1 LADFYRP
8 VKVGQRVSLALT
20 LIAENVDTGLNFVE
34 KAESSPLIRFARVT
48 YVRPASAVD
57 DPDSS
62 SKTVTSAAVPSTAN
76 EIAAE
81 PVSMTTLDVVDR
93 TENSSLKTVVPKTPG
108 AAIYAP
114 PSGLAYRTFIPA
126 AVKVGMCSGAP
137 EYESFTATWERS
149 KAWLK
154 CIGEWRNVQL

>member
-1 LADFYRP
+1 M
-8 VKVGQRVSLALT
+8 
-20 LIAENVDTGLNFVE
+20 AENVDTGLNFVE

-57 DPDSS
+57 DPDASSKTAAATSVIPSTAAETSAELVSKTTTTTVDETDESS
-62 SKTVTSAAVPSTAN
+62 SKTVATTSGAVY
-76 EIAAE
+76 
-81 PVSMTTLDVVDR
+81 V
-93 TENSSLKTVVPKTPG
+93 
-108 AAIYAP
+108 P

-154 CIGEWRNVQL
+154 CIGMRKNNSKLLYTLVFWYSWSWKPMRFFCS